1 MRSIARVSIMVLLCT
16 VFAAGADVSGTW
28 TGSITPEGRNAE
40 PLRFTLVQD
49 GSKVTGTGGPSQ
61 TEQYP
66 IQNGQV
72 KDGRITL
79 QVMNRDRT
87 FSFDLVVMGDEI
99 SGKAQLERGGEIRG
113 TATVSLRPEKKSGTQ
128 D

>member
-1 MRSIARVSIMVLLCT
+1 MRGIARVSITVLLCA
-16 VFAAGADVSGTW
+16 VFAAGADLTGTW
-28 TGSITPEGRNAE
+28 TGSITPDGRNAE
-40 PLRFTLVQD
+40 PLRFTIVQD
-49 GSKVTGTGGPSQ
+49 GSKITGTGGPSEV
-61 TEQYP
+61 EQYA

-79 QVMNRDRT
+79 QVMNKDRT
-87 FSFDLVVMGDEI
+87 FSFDLVVKGDEL

-113 TATVSLRPEKKSGTQ
+113 TATVSLRQEKKSGSQ